1 MGFIDYHG
9 NKEDRYS
16 EVLQYA
22 RDQQREE
29 LQQKETERITEW
41 LSDFCDEGRLATW
54 NIQDL
59 LKLVIKQY
67 RDLQNAYAVLGIP
80 DDFLKQDM
88 HTLWNDFSID
98 FADRHLQS
106 FHIRPDLQEKH
117 LQIFIDRIFKLDA
130 NISAREY
137 YLSINEKKECR
148 KYFTEYFDPTWNGR
162 KYFRI
167 LHNYCFDQKL
177 QQLDGLYETYKK
189 LGITLSVYLY
199 FAFRPIDEGWM
210 RFVEAEYSAIDEIR
224 EKSHKKPTGTRPVD
238 ISNSDLSKEE
248 QTQKQPNDIENVPQ
262 SGLDK
267 ETFMSLLERRGIP
280 NYIEA
285 CKLLLTCDMP
295 QDMKDNYEELL
306 KRLPVLQDA
315 IEKFDEVYHA
325 DIDLFNDY
333 YAPEALNVTATFLDY
348 QAIKPSEKL
357 VVQTRENVILATRK
371 LLLVVNEKI
380 EEIYKFVTIETN
392 AEAKALE
399 AMMSQDGYVDSQL
412 KIK

>member
-1 MGFIDYHG
+1 
-9 NKEDRYS
+9 
-16 EVLQYA
+16 
-22 RDQQREE
+22 
-29 LQQKETERITEW
+29 
-41 LSDFCDEGRLATW
+41 
-54 NIQDL
+54 
-59 LKLVIKQY
+59 
-67 RDLQNAYAVLGIP
+67 
-80 DDFLKQDM
+80 
-88 HTLWNDFSID
+88 
-98 FADRHLQS
+98 
-106 FHIRPDLQEKH
+106 
-117 LQIFIDRIFKLDA
+117 
-130 NISAREY
+130 
-137 YLSINEKKECR
+137 
-148 KYFTEYFDPTWNGR
+148 
-162 KYFRI
+162 
-167 LHNYCFDQKL
+167 
-177 QQLDGLYETYKK
+177 
-189 LGITLSVYLY
+189 
-199 FAFRPIDEGWM
+199 M